1 MEIVMYPTLISTV
14 DVVLFTLKDTK
25 LHVGLI
31 QRNTDPYKGSWALP
45 GGYVHPQ
52 EDTNLENAAQR
63 ILNSKTDTHNVF
75 IEQLGTVS
83 GLNRDPRGWSLSV
96 VYYALAT
103 LYNSDQVKLFA
114 LDSLPDLAFDHKDI
128 VGKAAD
134 RIRNKS
140 YYSSLPVFLCG
151 DTFTLPQLQSVYET
165 LLGEPVDKVTF
176 RRKIMEMDIIEE
188 TGIMEPRTNHR
199 PAKLMRVKQEFKNK
213 LALASR
219 NLNCGG

>member
-1 MEIVMYPTLISTV
+1 MYPTLIATV
-14 DVVLFTLKDTK
+14 DVVLFTLKDTR
-25 LHVGLI
+25 LHVGLV
-31 QRNTDPYKGSWALP
+31 QREAEPYKGLWALP

-52 EDTNLENAAQR
+52 EDTDLEYTAQR
-63 ILNSKTDTHNVF
+63 ILGSKTDTKDVF

-83 GLNRDPRGWSLSV
+83 SATRDPRGWSLSV
-96 VYYALAT
+96 VYYALIPAQ
-103 LYNSDQVKLFA
+103 NSEKVRLFPV
-114 LDSLPDLAFDHKDI
+114 DSLHDLAFDHKDI
-128 VGKAAD
+128 VAKAAD

-151 DTFTLPQLQSVYET
+151 DMFTLPQLQSVYET
-165 LLGEPVDKVTF
+165 LLGESVDKVTF

-199 PAKLMRVKQEFKNK
+199 PAKLMRVKQGFKNK